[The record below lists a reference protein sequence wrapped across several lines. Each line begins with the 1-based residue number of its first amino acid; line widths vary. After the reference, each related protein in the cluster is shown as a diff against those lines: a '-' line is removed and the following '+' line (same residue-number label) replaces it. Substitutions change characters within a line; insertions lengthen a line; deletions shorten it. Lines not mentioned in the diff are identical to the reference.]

1 MNKYFYL
8 AIMMS
13 IILGL
18 YIPHDMQF
26 IATITIISSMGT
38 YIGIKYKEF
47 FPAEGGDDDERTD
60 SDVSK

>member
-1 MNKYFYL
+1 MNKHFYL

-47 FPAEGGDDDERTD
+47 FPAEGGDDDE
-60 SDVSK
+60 